1 MAELSTLAR
10 PYAKAAF
17 DYAKEQNVINNW
29 ENFLLIASSIVRDES
44 FSSLL
49 SNPAISAEQKTAV
62 LIDIYGSQ
70 TADQPSDA
78 LVNFTKQLSE
88 HDRLALLPESLLQC
102 LQKSADYV

>member
-44 FSSLL
+44 FSLLL
-49 SNPAISAEQKTAV
+49 SNPAISAEQR
-62 LIDIYGSQ
+62 L
-70 TADQPSDA
+70 PS
-78 LVNFTKQLSE
+78 
-88 HDRLALLPESLLQC
+88 
-102 LQKSADYV
+102 